1 MSLARSMVWELP
13 FWGLA
18 SLLGFLELRVDDI
31 SEKVGCIGGGKDN
44 RCDVEEVDWLR
55 CARGVVV
62 QSFIRAS
69 CERLL
74 EAEQV

>member
-31 SEKVGCIGGGKDN
+31 SKKVGCIGGGKDN
-44 RCDVEEVDWLR
+44 NVM
-55 CARGVVV
+55 
-62 QSFIRAS
+62 
-69 CERLL
+69 
-74 EAEQV
+74 